1 MQRAHATIVSL
12 VGAETD
18 ADAAKAAVER
28 MARARNVR
36 ALPDPSDGSHATR
49 AATNL
54 TEAAR
59 SGGPYAVTAFDPLA
73 PLASAWV
80 ARFDGTG
87 TPGDFEVALKRVLEL
102 WRAGGLELPDYYLAV
117 DPDSWTPTRRHWFL
131 GVLHEAAS
139 HRVAPTD
146 PRPGAEVLTELRA
159 GRWWPP
165 LDRVLRDIERRIP
178 DAAPTAGPRGAG
190 LLDPAGRAHPPAS
203 ELVSSDPTATTLTD
217 AELDVLSG
225 QEPSASDADTRGP
238 GSADDDAHQS
248 DDPDEDPGR

>member
-12 VGAETD
+12 VGADAD
-18 ADAAKAAVER
+18 ADAAKVAVER
-28 MARARNVR
+28 MARAANVR
-36 ALPDPSDGSHATR
+36 ALPDPVEGGHTTR

-54 TEAAR
+54 TEAGR
-59 SGGPYAVTAFDPLA
+59 SGGTYAVTAFDPLA

-87 TPGDFEVALKRVLEL
+87 TPGDFEIALGRVLEL
-102 WRAGGLELPDYYLAV
+102 WRAGGLELPDYYLAI
-117 DPDSWTPTRRHWFL
+117 DPDSWAPTRRHWFL

-139 HRVAPTD
+139 HRVAPTG
-146 PRPGAEVLTELRA
+146 PRPGSEVLTELRA

-165 LDRVLRDIERRIP
+165 LDRVLRDIEGRIP
-178 DAAPTAGPRGAG
+178 DAAPAAGPRGAG

-203 ELVSSDPTATTLTD
+203 ELVSADPTATTLTD
-217 AELDVLSG
+217 AELDLLSG
-225 QEPSASDADTRGP
+225 QEPSGSDADAQEP
-238 GSADDDAHQS
+238 GSADSDPQEP